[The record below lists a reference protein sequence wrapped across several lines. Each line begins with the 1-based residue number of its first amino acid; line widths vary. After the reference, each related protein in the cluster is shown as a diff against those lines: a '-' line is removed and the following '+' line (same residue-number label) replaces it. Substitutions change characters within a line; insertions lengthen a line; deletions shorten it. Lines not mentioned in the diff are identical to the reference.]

1 MRSAALTI
9 GVIGAGAW
17 GTALAKIASR
27 AGHRVSLWSRSAETA
42 TRLNREH
49 RHPRLPAVTLGDSI
63 VATARMRDLENC
75 GLVIM
80 AVPAQVLRTTAAAFA
95 HLLKSGVPV
104 IVAAKGIE
112 IGTGK
117 FMTEVLRD
125 ECAEIEPYILS
136 GPSFAA
142 DVVRNKPTA
151 VTLAGHKLDRTSAL
165 AGQLSIPTFRIYS
178 SSDLLGV
185 QLGGSV
191 KNVLAI
197 ACGVSEGKGLGD
209 SARAALTTRA
219 FSEMLRFG
227 RALGA
232 DPATLTGLSGLGDL
246 LLTCS
251 SRQSRNFSLG
261 IALGRNE
268 PVQSLLSKSGTTVEG
283 VATAKAVTSIA
294 ADRGID
300 LPVCGAVNAILEG
313 RLSIDAAI
321 EGLMSRPLRVE
332 E

>member
-1 MRSAALTI
+1 MV

-17 GTALAKIASR
+17 GMALATTASR
-27 AGHRVSLWSRSAETA
+27 AGHRVSLWSRSAVTA
-42 TRLNREH
+42 ARLNRDR
-49 RHPRLPAVTLGDSI
+49 RHPRLPGAVFGDSI
-63 VATARMRDLENC
+63 IATARPRDLENC
-75 GLVIM
+75 GLIIM
-80 AVPAQVLRTTAAAFA
+80 AVPAQVLRTSAAAFA
-95 HLLKSGVPV
+95 PLLRSGIPV

-117 FMTEVLRD
+117 LMTEVLLD
-125 ECAEIEPYILS
+125 ECPEIEPFVLS

-142 DVVRNKPTA
+142 DVIGNKPTA
-151 VTLAGHKLDRTSAL
+151 VTLAGRKLDRSLNL
-165 AGQLSIPTFRIYS
+165 ATQLSVPTFRIYA

-185 QLGGSV
+185 QLGGAV

-227 RALGA
+227 RSLGA
-232 DPATLTGLSGLGDL
+232 DSATLTGLSGLGDL

-268 PVQSLLSKSGTTVEG
+268 PIQSFLSECGTTVEG
-283 VATAKAVTSIA
+283 VATAKAVMVIA

-300 LPVCGAVNAILEG
+300 LPVCEAVNAIMDG
-313 RLSIDAAI
+313 RLSIDAAV
-321 EGLMSRPLRVE
+321 ESLLSRPLRVE
-332 E
+332 G